1 MNKGLSRI
9 LGLLLL
15 SLAACGG
22 AESSA
27 EIKLCRAVIEDIF
40 LPQHNL
46 IVQETAQSTEGDKLK
61 VVVRY
66 EITGADGKQTQDSA
80 LCYFDA
86 AAGANAGIES
96 IIQFGAPMPAQHV
109 QFLNKRLMNKLGI
122 APPIQA
128 PAQPTPNAPPS

>member
-1 MNKGLSRI
+1 MNKYFPGFVV
-9 LGLLLL
+9 LLALT
-15 SLAACGG
+15 LAACGG
-22 AESSA
+22 SESSA

-46 IVQETAQSTEGDKLK
+46 IVHEAAQSTEGDKLK

-66 EITGADGKQTQDSA
+66 EITGADGKQAQDSA
-80 LCYFDA
+80 VCYYDS

-109 QFLNKRLMNKLGI
+109 QFLNKRLMSKLGI
-122 APPIQA
+122 ALPVEM
-128 PAQPTPNAPPS
+128 PAQPAP